1 MLIVRMRVEFGSS
14 GTKQQIFLNGELKD
28 EVTSTLP
35 AMGPNEIDH
44 AAVSASLKGPYL
56 LGIQSKSDRQAQRYA
71 KLDLAEV
78 IVWNTLLQESE
89 SSTLLQNL
97 KSKYCIS

>member
-28 EVTSTLP
+28 EVTTTLP
-35 AMGPNEIDH
+35 SMGPDEIDF
-44 AAVSASLKGPYL
+44 ATTSATFKGPYL
-56 LGIQSKSDRQAQRYA
+56 LGIQSKSSRQAERYA

-89 SSTLLQNL
+89 ASTLLSNL
-97 KSKYCIS
+97 KRKYCVS